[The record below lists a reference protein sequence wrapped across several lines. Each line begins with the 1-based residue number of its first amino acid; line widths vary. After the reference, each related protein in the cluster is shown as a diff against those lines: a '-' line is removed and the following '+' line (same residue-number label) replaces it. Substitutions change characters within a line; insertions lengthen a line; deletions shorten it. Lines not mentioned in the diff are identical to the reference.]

1 MGIRIGL
8 GFPTSREGQTY
19 AVSFI
24 EPRKLA
30 PLARRAEELGF
41 YSIWGNDHLTPPD
54 VIRSTTGQPANFY
67 EPIITF
73 ASLANVTQRLRFMLS
88 VLILPLREPV
98 LLAKQ
103 IATLDV
109 LTAGRVML
117 GLGLGAYRD
126 EIEAVQPTLKSVHR
140 GRFLDESLAALRLL
154 FEQQRASFEGEYV
167 RFSDV
172 ELAPKP
178 IQRPFP
184 LLLNAS
190 GGPSLR
196 RAARLSD
203 GWIAPSLPPER
214 VAQAQAEM
222 NAALVELGRD
232 PATVETHQQ
241 VWLCFGRDQ
250 AEAETKL
257 RRSQHFRRILAHHPG
272 ETEVEAVEHFR
283 AGDLLGTSDEV
294 IEHIRAL
301 EQAGV
306 NHLGVIPVAES
317 MDELQATVEQLGQ
330 RVLPAFA

>member
-1 MGIRIGL
+1 MGLKIGL

-24 EPRKLA
+24 EPHKLA

-41 YSIWGNDHLTPPD
+41 YSIWGNDHLTPPN

-73 ASLANVTQRLRFMLS
+73 ATLANVTQRLRFMLS

-103 IATLDV
+103 IATLDR
-109 LTAGRVML
+109 LTDGRVML

-126 EIEAVQPTLKSVHR
+126 EIEAVQPGLAGANR
-140 GRFLDESLAALRLL
+140 GVLLDECLAALRLL
-154 FEQQRASFEGEYV
+154 FEERRASYEGQYI

-178 IQRPFP
+178 VQRPFP

-190 GGPSLR
+190 SGPSLK
-196 RAARLSD
+196 RAARLAD
-203 GWIAPSLPPER
+203 GWIAPSLPPHKL
-214 VAQAQAEM
+214 AEAGDQM
-222 NAALVELGRD
+222 HALLVEQGRD
-232 PATVETHQQ
+232 PASVQTHQQ

-250 AEAETKL
+250 ADAETKL
-257 RRSQHFRRILAHHPG
+257 KRSQHFRRILAHHPG
-272 ETEVEAVEHFR
+272 QTEAEAVEVFR
-283 AGDLLGTSDEV
+283 AGDLLGTADEV
-294 IEHIRAL
+294 TAHLRAL
-301 EQAGV
+301 EQVGV

-317 MDELQATVEQLGQ
+317 MDELLSMVELFAE
-330 RVLPAFA
+330 RVLPTFR